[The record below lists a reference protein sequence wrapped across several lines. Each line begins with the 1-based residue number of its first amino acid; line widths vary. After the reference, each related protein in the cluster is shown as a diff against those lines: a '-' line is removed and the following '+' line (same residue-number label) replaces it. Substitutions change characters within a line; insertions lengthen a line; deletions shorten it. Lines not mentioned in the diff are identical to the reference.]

1 MKKRSILERIVRNFK
16 RTKNN
21 KISALVLIGIGFI
34 TAKLTGDATAFVLL
48 GVFAAWLFF
57 TKRNVIC

>member
-1 MKKRSILERIVRNFK
+1 MSKNIWKRIARNFK
-16 RTKNN
+16 RTRNN
-21 KISALVLIGIGFI
+21 KISAVALIGIGFI

-48 GVFAAWLFF
+48 SIFAAWLFF